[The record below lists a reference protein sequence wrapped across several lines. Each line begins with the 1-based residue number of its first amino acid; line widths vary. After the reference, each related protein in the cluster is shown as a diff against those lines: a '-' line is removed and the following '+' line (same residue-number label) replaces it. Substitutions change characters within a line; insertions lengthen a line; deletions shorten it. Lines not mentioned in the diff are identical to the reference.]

1 MDNPVSTPL
10 TFSRGAELQFFP
22 VQQMLS
28 GCRKI
33 QNQDRTAGFQ
43 VGSFALG
50 ATSPVEHLFLNST
63 DRSACQVALGAIRC
77 FRWASCFSHLPVTV
91 LPGIF
96 ACTSIT
102 TQTSNLNSK
111 KM

>member
-43 VGSFALG
+43 VGSFCLG
-50 ATSPVEHLFLNST
+50 CLISCRTPFFLTPPTAVHVRLPLAQFGAFDGHPVLVIFLLQS
-63 DRSACQVALGAIRC
+63 SQESSLVQV
-77 FRWASCFSHLPVTV
+77 
-91 LPGIF
+91 
-96 ACTSIT
+96 
-102 TQTSNLNSK
+102 
-111 KM
+111 